1 MICMVIRVIYNL
13 ALTISLMR
21 SGIFFDTNAFNYIS
35 GTASYYDVID
45 KFFLQKYLKTKKKY
59 KNFFMK

>member
-1 MICMVIRVIYNL
+1 
-13 ALTISLMR
+13 MR
-21 SGIFFDTNAFNYIS
+21 SGIFFDTNAFNYIL